1 MKKKSRAEKAP
12 PPIATE
18 YGVRSVDYPYL
29 NSPTCVCVTN
39 KGLVV
44 PACQSGISCVLI
56 AALVWSDIGSE
67 HPATCHEVILRHT
80 RLFRSSAALRMRWQQ
95 VEVVSESVSQAV
107 REREQGRRKQAPF
120 NLDGIMLGSAW
131 VLCSRFGSSP
141 RVIVATPKKKALCR
155 RRRPGWLHFFPKERC
170 CVAPA
175 THGVFSS
182 PRSKQATT
190 ARGGGGFLLRSLADA
205 KLPRA
210 RLIGLNMDKAFHQAC
225 LATTTRQYFVTSLLR
240 TSRPARASVPTGI
253 LNTDVFPTDCPVP
266 PGSRFP
272 TPSKRQETSPRQ
284 EEKAADPKNKGTLRP
299 STCCPCYTAGAKP
312 SPSVRGPLPLPSPG
326 HVCALT

>member
-1 MKKKSRAEKAP
+1 MSGNAMKKKSRAEKAP

-95 VEVVSESVSQAV
+95 VEVVSESVSQA
-107 REREQGRRKQAPF
+107 EQGRRKQAPF

-175 THGVFSS
+175 TMEFSALLEASKQQQQGEEGARQTKEGVFFSFFS
-182 PRSKQATT
+182 FPFPKWNKKKKVCILRIS
-190 ARGGGGFLLRSLADA
+190 GFLLQSLADA

-210 RLIGLNMDKAFHQAC
+210 RLIGLNMDKACFQRQAKGKKQVQGRNKM
-225 LATTTRQYFVTSLLR
+225 LPIPKTRGL
-240 TSRPARASVPTGI
+240 
-253 LNTDVFPTDCPVP
+253 
-266 PGSRFP
+266 
-272 TPSKRQETSPRQ
+272 
-284 EEKAADPKNKGTLRP
+284 
-299 STCCPCYTAGAKP
+299 
-312 SPSVRGPLPLPSPG
+312 
-326 HVCALT
+326 CALPRVARVTRPEPNPALASEGRCPFLHRAMCVL